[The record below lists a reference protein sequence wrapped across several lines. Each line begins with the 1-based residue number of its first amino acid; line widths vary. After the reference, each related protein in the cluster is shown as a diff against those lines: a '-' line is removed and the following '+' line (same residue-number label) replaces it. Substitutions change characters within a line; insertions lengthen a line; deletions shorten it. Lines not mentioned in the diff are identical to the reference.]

1 MIRSINTLNSRGQ
14 SILYAA
20 YRFLP
25 QSDDFAASI
34 KCLLSVP
41 GIDLRIKNRL
51 NANGETDMALS
62 GMAADHPDLSFIV
75 KQIAEFVG
83 ASAAPGAYGALAE
96 ECNVFDIIHRRILK
110 TEGYKSLGAQ
120 GQKLKLP

>member
-1 MIRSINTLNSRGQ
+1 MIRSINTLNSRC
-14 SILYAA
+14 SILYSA

-51 NANGETDMALS
+51 NANNEIDMAL
-62 GMAADHPDLSFIV
+62 
-75 KQIAEFVG
+75 
-83 ASAAPGAYGALAE
+83 
-96 ECNVFDIIHRRILK
+96 
-110 TEGYKSLGAQ
+110 
-120 GQKLKLP
+120 